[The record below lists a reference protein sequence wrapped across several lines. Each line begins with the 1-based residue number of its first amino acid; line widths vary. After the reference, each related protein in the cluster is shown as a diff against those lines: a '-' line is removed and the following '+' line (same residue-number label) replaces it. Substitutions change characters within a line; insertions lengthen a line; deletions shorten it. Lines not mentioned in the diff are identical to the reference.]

1 MHAKL
6 MATCLV
12 VGQVCDPRV
21 CTCPYQFSVAT
32 QLVHRTCT
40 PLASYALGTVTR
52 EPRCMRLQRIA
63 VLQGV
68 HMLFEGSPER
78 MWRENEERVSKM
90 VFIGKDLDF
99 VALKEG
105 FEDCACDPV
114 GAVAEPVG
122 TVTVM

>member
-1 MHAKL
+1 M
-6 MATCLV
+6 
-12 VGQVCDPRV
+12 
-21 CTCPYQFSVAT
+21 
-32 QLVHRTCT
+32 HRTCS
-40 PLASYALGTVTR
+40 PLASYALGTATR
-52 EPRCMRLQRIA
+52 EPRLQRVT